1 MTTSTTLVIYYLN
14 RNLMKTFFKKS
25 LIAFTAIASLLT
37 VPAFAQ
43 QTVKVG
49 MSGRYFP
56 FTFSKQDKLQ
66 GFEVDIWN
74 EIAKRSDYKVEFVTA
89 SFSGLF
95 GMLEAGHI
103 DTISNQITITEAR
116 SAQYAF
122 TTPYVID
129 GVQVVTRKGRDDI
142 NDINDL
148 KGKKVAV
155 NLGSNFEQVLRTFD
169 VNNEINIITYDS
181 GLEQDVALGRM
192 DAFVMDRV
200 SSVQLI
206 EKSGL
211 PLQLAGPTF
220 EKIEN
225 AMPFLNKPSQLI
237 IRDQVN
243 KALAEMKADGKLTE
257 ISNTWFGSDITQ

>member
-1 MTTSTTLVIYYLN
+1 MN
-14 RNLMKTFFKKS
+14 TFFKKS
-25 LIAFTAIASLLT
+25 LIIFTAIASLLT

-43 QTVKVG
+43 ETVKVG

-56 FTFSKQDKLQ
+56 FTFSKMDKLQ
-66 GFEVDIWN
+66 GFEVDIWD
-74 EIAKRSDYKVEFVTA
+74 EIARRTDYKVEYVTS

-103 DTISNQITITEAR
+103 DTISNQITMTEAR
-116 SAQYAF
+116 LAKYAF

-129 GVQVVTRKGRDDI
+129 GVQVTVRKGRDDI
-142 NDINDL
+142 QGIEDL

-155 NLGSNFEQVLRTFD
+155 NLGSNFEEILRKFD
-169 VNNEINIITYDS
+169 TKNEINIVTYDS

-192 DAFVMDRV
+192 DAYIMDRV
-200 SSVQLI
+200 SSLQLI

-211 PLQLAGPTF
+211 PLQLAGQPF

-225 AMPFLNKPSQLI
+225 AMPFLNKPSQLAL
-237 IRDQVN
+237 RDQVN
-243 KALAEMKADGKLTE
+243 KTLAAMRADGKLAE
-257 ISNTWFGSDITQ
+257 ISNKWFGSDITK

>member
-1 MTTSTTLVIYYLN
+1 MN
-14 RNLMKTFFKKS
+14 NFFKTS
-25 LIAFTAIASLLT
+25 LIIVTAITSLLS

-43 QTVKVG
+43 ETVKVG

-56 FTFSKQDKLQ
+56 FTFSKLDKLQ
-66 GFEVDIWN
+66 GFEVDIWD
-74 EIAKRSDYKVEFVTA
+74 EIALRSDYKVEYVTS

-95 GMLEAGHI
+95 GMLAAGHI

-116 SAQYAF
+116 LAQYAF
-122 TTPYVID
+122 STPYVID
-129 GVQVVTRKGRDDI
+129 GVQVVVRKGRDDI
-142 NDINDL
+142 NGIEDL

-155 NLGSNFEQVLRTFD
+155 NLGSNFEQILRKFD
-169 VNNEINIITYDS
+169 TNNEINIVTYDS

-206 EKSGL
+206 KKAGL
-211 PLQLAGPTF
+211 PLQLAGPVF

-243 KALAEMKADGKLTE
+243 KALAEMRADGKLAE
-257 ISNTWFGSDITQ
+257 ISNKWFATDITQ